1 MKFKFVLIL
10 FIFIS
15 FPALAQD
22 QHRWKPLLLSEN
34 DKLWYDASN
43 LDTANIQVMNVWI
56 LQLHKPPL
64 QFESIAGDVYRSKT
78 LYTIDMTTVK
88 YGIAK
93 VIYFNVENK
102 EIYSYDYKLDSAP
115 LEIRFPYPVLEG
127 SFTNE
132 VIKEYF
138 RLKGEN
144 IK

>member
-1 MKFKFVLIL
+1 MKFQLTLIALLIITMVL
-10 FIFIS
+10 S
-15 FPALAQD
+15 AQD
-22 QHRWKPLLLSEN
+22 QHRWKPLLLNAN

-43 LDTANIQVMNVWI
+43 LDTANTQVMNVWI

-64 QFESIAGDVYRSKT
+64 QFEGISGDVYRSKT

-93 VIYFNVENK
+93 VVYYDVENK
-102 EIYSYDYKLDSAP
+102 EIYSYDYKLESAP

-127 SFTNE
+127 SFVNE

-138 RLKGEN
+138 KLKGEN
-144 IK
+144 IE